1 MRSERVPRNKR
12 LAQQAQRST
21 CVLLTAVAV
30 RADLVC
36 THLSRTA
43 EPLAVDEKVLATC
56 SDMHR
61 DPRALAALHCSR
73 TSPRDVSSAAV
84 IASSPL
90 QCTQTTSRGWSWK
103 RGGMCY
109 PTYSADSLF

>member
-1 MRSERVPRNKR
+1 MSPRER
-12 LAQQAQRST
+12 LAQQAQRQCDT
-21 CVLLTAVAV
+21 RTY
-30 RADLVC
+30 
-36 THLSRTA
+36 LSRTA
-43 EPLAVDEKVLATC
+43 EPLVVDEKEVATC

-90 QCTQTTSRGWSWK
+90 Q
-103 RGGMCY
+103 
-109 PTYSADSLF
+109 